1 MPKGN
6 FMKKTSLFIFS
17 IFLFTGISYS
27 MEMPQGEISPV
38 NEASSSSSSQFMQG
52 QQLFSGSQEEEFSWQ
67 EELMNCVS
75 GTLLGA
81 SLASLVIGIIS
92 NAPSFTIG
100 GALSLPLAGWGV
112 AAIKIRDERRKR
124 ELEKEQ

>member
-6 FMKKTSLFIFS
+6 SMKKTTLFIFS
-17 IFLFTGISYS
+17 ILLFSAISYS
-27 MEMPQGEISPV
+27 MEMPQRELA
-38 NEASSSSSSQFMQG
+38 NDASSSSQFMQG
-52 QQLFSGSQEEEFSWQ
+52 QQSFVGSQEEEFSWQ

-81 SLASLVIGIIS
+81 SLASMVIGIIS
-92 NAPSFTIG
+92 HHPSFTIG
-100 GALSLPLAGWGV
+100 GAIALPLAGWGL
-112 AAIKIRDERRKR
+112 AAIKLRDERRKR